1 MRSSDDAS
9 PIDRAIPAVSTPAA
23 SHRSP
28 TTDAPALDSPPRWL
42 NRAERSTWL
51 TLVGMM
57 VKLPAALD
65 AQLQKD
71 SGLSYIEYMVL
82 AMLSEQ
88 PNRMLRMSELAGHI
102 NASLSRLSHVAK
114 RLERQDLLRR
124 EPDPVDGRYT
134 NAVLTDAGLAAV
146 QRSAPGHVTA
156 VRSLIFDAL
165 THEQR
170 DALHD
175 AGASIMAR
183 VDPDAMR
190 MAQAPVAD
198 S

>member
-1 MRSSDDAS
+1 ML
-9 PIDRAIPAVSTPAA
+9 PDRANAAVSTPNADDGCVP
-23 SHRSP
+23 S
-28 TTDAPALDSPPRWL
+28 DADQPRWL
-42 NRAERSTWL
+42 NQAERSTWL
-51 TLVGMM
+51 TLVGML

-65 AQLQKD
+65 AQLQRD

-88 PNRMLRMSELAGHI
+88 PDRMLRMSELASHI

-114 RLERQDLLRR
+114 RLEGQDYIRR
-124 EPDPVDGRYT
+124 EADPADGRYT

-146 QRSAPGHVTA
+146 VRSAPGHVRA

-165 THEQR
+165 TPQQR
-170 DALHD
+170 DALRD

-183 VDPDAMR
+183 VDPDGMR
-190 MAQAPVAD
+190 LLQSRIVE